1 MTINNQD
8 GTFKDETGIRLPQ
21 SDSMINSSASFYR
34 LELMDIDHDEDLDL
48 IARPWGGQDVNP
60 LLFLNDGNG
69 VFSWQP
75 FDFGLW
81 SLYYTFLDLDG
92 DDGHDIVFATFAPP
106 EDIYAIRD
114 LGCPVFLPFVCRNW
128 SAGN

>member
-48 IARPWGGQDVNP
+48 IARPWGGPDVNP

-69 VFSWQP
+69 IFSWQP

-92 DDGHDIVFATFAPP
+92 DDGHDLVFATFAPP
-106 EDIYAIRD
+106 EDIYVIRD
-114 LGCPVFLPFVCRNW
+114 LGCPVFLPLVCRD
-128 SAGN
+128 